1 MGDDSDDESYF
12 VKDFVDISMESP
24 SQTDRGEVRAAAR
37 VTLSR
42 FGRRLSGLR
51 AIKAG

>member
-1 MGDDSDDESYF
+1 MGDDSGDESCF
-12 VKDFVDISMESP
+12 VKDSVDISMESP
-24 SQTDRGEVRAAAR
+24 SQTDRGEVGAAAR

-42 FGRRLSGLR
+42 FWRRLSGLR